1 VKSLFTQY
9 ISPVLAQATLTMG
22 ALLLSACGAS
32 VTEQA
37 NLPNGGTVTAVVSPS
52 RVVAGQIYTYEAT
65 STSGTTVTWS
75 WGDGSPDTVGNTVQ
89 KVWNRPGSQTVT
101 LSATGTS
108 SKAAVTQSVVVAGE
122 PVSAGGYHT
131 CALQG
136 NGTVLCWGSN
146 QYGQLGDGTT
156 TTRTITAAVTGLTDA
171 VAISTSLYNTCA
183 LKSGGSVV
191 CWGWNTFGQ
200 LGDGTQIDKTTPV
213 AVAGL
218 TDAVAINSGFG
229 HACALKANGTV
240 VCWGNNGTGQ
250 LGDGT
255 QLNRTTTV
263 AVTGLTDVASFT
275 MGFGHT
281 CAVKTNGTV
290 ACWGNN
296 FNGQLGNGTTA
307 TSTVTVAV
315 TGLTDAVAVSAS
327 ISSSCAL
334 KTNGSVVCWGG
345 NTAGQ
350 LGNGSLGGDKTTPVA
365 VTGLTD
371 AVALTSG
378 EDTNGLSHS
387 CALRANGS
395 VACWG
400 GNFNG
405 QVGDGSSGN
414 NRTTTVAV
422 TGLTDTV
429 AISAGVGHTCAL
441 KASGAIAC
449 WGNAVAGQL
458 GDGSI
463 GSIPTNLVAVIAP
476 SGSTGLLTNT
486 LQVSSGYGHTCA
498 LKNDGKVFCWGYNL
512 FGQLGNPAAAV
523 GNQANPIPT
532 AVIDLGTDTKQI
544 TAGTYHTCALKT
556 DGKVLCWGNNQ
567 YGQLGNPAATVG
579 NQANPTPTAVI
590 DLGTDTKQISAG
602 GYNTCALKNDGKVMC
617 WGYNVEGQLGNP
629 SVTVGSQANPTPT
642 AVVDLGT
649 GTQRITTGFYHTCAL
664 KNEGTLLCWGSNQYG
679 QLGNPAVAVGGQA
692 NPTPTAVIDLGTD
705 TKQISAG
712 GYNTCA
718 LKNDGKVL
726 CWGYN
731 LYGQLGNPTVTIG
744 SQANPTPTSVIDL
757 GTDTKQVTTGDFHTC
772 VFKSNGKV
780 LCWGY
785 NQYGQLGN
793 PAITSGTQA
802 NPTPAVVVGVD
813 GTSTR
818 QLNASDGRTCAL
830 QDSGKL
836 LCWGSNQ
843 FGELGAL
850 GNPPVYIDLSIK
862 PEPTPVLGGSVFW
875 R

>member
-9 ISPVLAQATLTMG
+9 IRPVLALATLTMG

-32 VTEQA
+32 VTEVA

-65 STSGTTVTWS
+65 SSSGTTVTWS
-75 WGDGSPDTVGNTVQ
+75 WGDGSPDTVGSTVQ

-101 LSATGTS
+101 LSATGIS
-108 SKAAVTQSVVVAGE
+108 SKAAVTQTVVVAGE

-183 LKSGGSVV
+183 LKAGGSVV

-200 LGDGTQIDKTTPV
+200 LGDGTQTDKATPV

-240 VCWGNNGTGQ
+240 ACWGNNGTGQ

-307 TSTVTVAV
+307 TSTITVAV

-414 NRTTTVAV
+414 NKTTTVAV

-429 AISAGVGHTCAL
+429 AISAGAGHTCAL

-449 WGNAVAGQL
+449 WGGNNNGQI

-463 GSIPTNLVAVIAP
+463 GGVKTNLVAVVAP
-476 SGSTGLLTNT
+476 SGSTGPLTDT
-486 LQVSSGYGHTCA
+486 LQVSSGYYHTCA
-498 LKNDGKVFCWGYNL
+498 LKNDGKVLCWGLNQ
-512 FGQLGNPAAAV
+512 FGQLGNPAVQV
-523 GNQANPIPT
+523 GGQATPT
-532 AVIDLGTDTKQI
+532 AVVDLGTDTKQI
-544 TAGTYHTCALKT
+544 TAG
-556 DGKVLCWGNNQ
+556 
-567 YGQLGNPAATVG
+567 
-579 NQANPTPTAVI
+579 
-590 DLGTDTKQISAG
+590 
-602 GYNTCALKNDGKVMC
+602 
-617 WGYNVEGQLGNP
+617 
-629 SVTVGSQANPTPT
+629 
-642 AVVDLGT
+642 
-649 GTQRITTGFYHTCAL
+649 GFH
-664 KNEGTLLCWGSNQYG
+664 
-679 QLGNPAVAVGGQA
+679 
-692 NPTPTAVIDLGTD
+692 
-705 TKQISAG
+705 
-712 GYNTCA
+712 TCA

-731 LYGQLGNPTVTIG
+731 LFGQLGNPAAPVGGQTTPTAVIDLGTDIKQIIAGGYHTCAFKNDGKVLCWGGNQNGQLGNPAVATG
-744 SQANPTPTSVIDL
+744 SQANPAPIAVIDL
-757 GTDTKQVTTGDFHTC
+757 GTDTQQITAGSNHTC
-772 VFKSNGKV
+772 VLKNDGKVLCWGGNQFGELGNPAIPEGQQANPTPTVVVDLGTDTQQITAGGIHACALKNDGKV

-785 NQYGQLGN
+785 NLFGQLGN
-793 PAITSGTQA
+793 PAIPAGQQV
-802 NPTPAVVVGVD
+802 NPTPTAVLNLGTDTKQITTGVYH
-813 GTSTR
+813 
-818 QLNASDGRTCAL
+818 TCAL
-830 QDSGKL
+830 KNDGKM

-843 FGELGAL
+843 NGELGNPAVPVGAQANPNPTAVVGLDGINTQQINSLGNNTCAL
-850 GNPPVYIDLSIK
+850 KISLKLLCWGNNQFGQLGAPGNPPAFVDLSIK
-862 PEPTPVLGGSVFW
+862 SEPTSVLGGSVFW